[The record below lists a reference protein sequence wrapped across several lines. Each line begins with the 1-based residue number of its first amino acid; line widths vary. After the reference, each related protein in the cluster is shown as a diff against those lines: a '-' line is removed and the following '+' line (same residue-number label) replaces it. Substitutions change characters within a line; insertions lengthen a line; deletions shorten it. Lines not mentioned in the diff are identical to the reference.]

1 MKRLR
6 EIMGA
11 ALLLLA
17 PALAFAGAEGEGA
30 GAAPDTLS
38 APGVYP
44 ISDALITVTAL
55 GNVDARIQD
64 ITTNYAVT
72 WLEEQTN
79 LHVEWDVVTGA
90 DAGQKINLVLA
101 AGSDL
106 PDMIVNSGITTEQQ
120 FLYGSQG
127 YLAPLEGLIEEHTV
141 DIKRVFAEDPLVPR
155 QLTAPDGHIY
165 ALSERPVAYHSTL
178 SQKLWI
184 NVEWLE
190 RLGLEM
196 PTTTAELRSVL
207 EAFRDQDANGNGD
220 PNDEIPYSGL
230 INYWRSR
237 PGAFVMNAFIYDDG
251 FGDPTNSHRMVVN
264 GGIISPAFTTGEW
277 RQGLSFLH
285 GLYRDGLFD
294 GEAFVMDRSQ
304 LHTLNNGGVEGPA
317 RVGAHQAGVPWG
329 ALAPQGTMHRQ
340 YRAVPPLTGPNGA
353 QFTGHYPKNQRG
365 SKFSLT
371 TAASDLEQAAII
383 KYFDFVHRPGASRM
397 VPFFGPEGEGWRWA
411 EAGEMAYTGE
421 TALWKQINV
430 FNTAHNHLVGHMYPN
445 YFEEGFFDRQ
455 VPVSD
460 DPLAIEPRL
469 YWESLDKYEGHQPDE
484 IVRPLIHGFD
494 EGREYG
500 QLRAPIKEFVD
511 QSFARFVT
519 GDLDVNADADWNNYL
534 AQLEALKVDRF
545 VELLQIAY
553 DRMYR

>member
-106 PDMIVNSGITTEQQ
+106 PDMIINSGITTEQQ

-196 PTTTAELRSVL
+196 PATTAELRAVL

-264 GGIISPAFTTGEW
+264 DGVISPAFTTGEW
-277 RQGLSFLH
+277 RRGLSFLN

-340 YRAVPPLTGPNGA
+340 YRAVPPLIRALQAPGFQTPCHAAQALGKTATGTQAYARARKGLFHEGLAFVQFPQPFGRAGRGA
-353 QFTGHYPKNQRG
+353 AERMVAQHPMRIGMR
-365 SKFSLT
+365 
-371 TAASDLEQAAII
+371 SDLERRHVAQQRSVRAALFFQALAHDE
-383 KYFDFVHRPGASRM
+383 KRGGKVELRVDVANGAAGR
-397 VPFFGPEGEGWRWA
+397 
-411 EAGEMAYTGE
+411 EA
-421 TALWKQINV
+421 LPSH
-430 FNTAHNHLVGHMYPN
+430 F
-445 YFEEGFFDRQ
+445 R
-455 VPVSD
+455 
-460 DPLAIEPRL
+460 
-469 YWESLDKYEGHQPDE
+469 
-484 IVRPLIHGFD
+484 IVRGNETRHMFSPC
-494 EGREYG
+494 
-500 QLRAPIKEFVD
+500 
-511 QSFARFVT
+511 
-519 GDLDVNADADWNNYL
+519 
-534 AQLEALKVDRF
+534 
-545 VELLQIAY
+545 
-553 DRMYR
+553 